1 MIRRRQAVFTDQR
14 HELLRRN
21 EERDCINE
29 TKEAQN
35 DEPRQPV
42 GISAMEKFSEDILS
56 HHNIMG
62 AGPIWSL
69 LEANA
74 LEDFDE
80 TGVRTHRIPF

>member
-1 MIRRRQAVFTDQR
+1 MFADERD
-14 HELLRRN
+14 ELLCCDQKGN
-21 EERDCINE
+21 CINK
-29 TKEAQN
+29 TKQAQN
-35 DEPRQPV
+35 SEPGEPIRIP
-42 GISAMEKFSEDILS
+42 AMEKFSEDILS

-80 TGVRTHRIPF
+80 TGFRTHRIPF

>member
-1 MIRRRQAVFTDQR
+1 M
-14 HELLRRN
+14 
-21 EERDCINE
+21 
-29 TKEAQN
+29 K
-35 DEPRQPV
+35 
-42 GISAMEKFSEDILS
+42 KFSEDILS

-80 TGVRTHRIPF
+80 TGFRTHRIPF